1 MADEPDGRRVIR
13 LVRPL
18 DLRATL
24 AVDGVK
30 GPCLRIRPD
39 GLWRATRTPQGPAAV
54 RMRLSGRELDAG
66 AWGEGAEWALEH
78 VPQWIGEN
86 DDPDAL
92 VPRHPELERA
102 ARLGR
107 GMRMCA
113 VGGLTEVLVSIIL
126 AQKVTGVESSRSYR
140 LLTAR
145 YGEPAPGPGN
155 LPLPPH
161 PSRLAQL
168 AYYDFHPLGV
178 ERRRA
183 ETVLRACRAAP
194 RLEAAAR
201 GSLDEMRRLLHSLPG
216 IGPWTSANVAQSVR
230 GDADAVPVGDFHA
243 PNTVAWALAG
253 EARASDERMLELLA
267 PYAGQRGRVV
277 RLLERYSGRAPAY
290 GPRTAPRDIRP
301 L

>member
-1 MADEPDGRRVIR
+1 MADEPARRRVIQ
-13 LVRPL
+13 LSRPL

-30 GPCLRIRPD
+30 GPCLRAGAD
-39 GLWRATRTPQGPAAV
+39 GLWRAVRTPQGPAAV
-54 RMRLSGRELDAG
+54 RMRLSGRELSAG
-66 AWGEGAEWALEH
+66 GWGEGAEWALEH
-78 VPQWIGEN
+78 LPDWIGEN
-86 DDPDAL
+86 DDPEAL
-92 VPRHPELERA
+92 IPRHPAVRRA

-113 VGGLTEVLVSIIL
+113 VGGLVEVLIPIIL
-126 AQKVTGVESSRSYR
+126 AQKVTGAESSRSYR
-140 LLTAR
+140 LLTSR
-145 YGEPAPGPGN
+145 YGEPAPAPGSP
-155 LPLPPH
+155 PLPPD

-168 AYYDFHPLGV
+168 AYYDFHLLGV

-194 RLEAAAR
+194 RLEEAAR
-201 GSLDEMRRLLHSLPG
+201 GSLEEMRRMLLALPG
-216 IGPWTSANVAQSVR
+216 IGPWTAANVAQAVR

-243 PNTVAWALAG
+243 PHTVAWALAG
-253 EARASDERMLELLA
+253 EERATDERMLQLLA

-277 RLLERYSGRAPAY
+277 RLLERYAGRAPAY
-290 GPRTAPRDIRP
+290 GPRAAPRDIRP